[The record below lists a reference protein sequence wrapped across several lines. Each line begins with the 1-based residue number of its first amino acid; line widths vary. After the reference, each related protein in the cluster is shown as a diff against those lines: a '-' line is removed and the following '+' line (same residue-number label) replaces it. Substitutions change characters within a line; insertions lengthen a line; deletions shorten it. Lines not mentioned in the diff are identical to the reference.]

1 MTDGRDSVND
11 REAYDWVPEQC
22 YWEKTFTGS
31 QFCELLGKRRLL
43 MIGDSLMHQLAS
55 TLINI
60 LKARGAPCLDQ
71 ITFGVSSHLKYEANN
86 PRHGVRFDANQN
98 MRLFFDQNSGADICL
113 INAGAH
119 LSDGGDLYDIWETI
133 SPWIKEFRATYNTTF
148 VWVSQSYGHL
158 HCETF
163 KEPISE
169 FVPIGPEEFTADK
182 YLWRNFPHFDNMSKD
197 LAHIHNLGLLDI
209 SMLRLRPD
217 GHKADRI
224 AGQEDCLHWCFP
236 GPLDVFP
243 IILFNKLSV
252 GEI

>member
-1 MTDGRDSVND
+1 MCKGNEYVRGRWVHDSKPRKKSFYCCNNDDIGINPNCSGGRHVNDNRKKHFLHEDLVVAPGLACVCDIVTDGRDSVND

-133 SPWIKEFRATYNTTF
+133 SPWIKEFRVRSIYTVIT
-148 VWVSQSYGHL
+148 
-158 HCETF
+158 
-163 KEPISE
+163 
-169 FVPIGPEEFTADK
+169 
-182 YLWRNFPHFDNMSKD
+182 
-197 LAHIHNLGLLDI
+197 
-209 SMLRLRPD
+209 
-217 GHKADRI
+217 
-224 AGQEDCLHWCFP
+224 
-236 GPLDVFP
+236 
-243 IILFNKLSV
+243 LSC
-252 GEI
+252 